1 MTSRSANAPA
11 RTRLLI
17 NGKLVPG
24 KGETYEHRNP
34 YNDEVLAVVAQAD
47 ARQMTDAVES
57 AAAAFVSFRKTP
69 AHQRADMLLSISKG
83 IEARGEELALGIA
96 REVGKPLKQSRGE
109 VSRAVT
115 TFRQAAEEAGHLW
128 GEALTM
134 DAVPNGQGRHG
145 FYIRQPIGVVAAI
158 APFNFPL
165 NLAAHKIAPALA
177 VGNTVVWKPPP
188 QGPLTAL
195 LMGEVFR
202 EAGVPDGVVNIV
214 PAPPAVAEGM
224 VTHPKV
230 AIVSFTGS
238 VGVGLSIRDKA
249 GMKKLILEL
258 GSNSANLVSASADLE
273 AAAQACAIGGFAYAG
288 QVCISVQ
295 RMYVQRSVWDRF
307 VSIFLDRVRALKVGD
322 PLDPATDVG
331 PMIDEKNARRSEEW
345 IQEAVQGGARL
356 LMGGKRRGKFVEPAV
371 LTNVDHEAKV
381 CREEAFAPLVV
392 LEPFDEWRQAI
403 ALANDSKYGLNAGVF
418 TNDIREAFQAIEDLE
433 VGSVIIN
440 DSSVYR
446 ADHTPYGGVKLS
458 GQGREGVRFAMEA
471 MTEIK
476 FAAFA
481 M

>member
-1 MTSRSANAPA
+1 MTSRIAASFV
-11 RTRLLI
+11 RTQLLI
-17 NGKLVPG
+17 NGRLVPG

-34 YNDEVLAVVAQAD
+34 YNDEVLTVVAQAD
-47 ARQMTDAVES
+47 AQQMTEAIES
-57 AAAAFVSFRKTP
+57 AAAAFASYRKTP
-69 AHQRADMLLSISKG
+69 AHQRAEILLRISKG
-83 IEARGEELALGIA
+83 IEACGEDLARSIA
-96 REVGKPLKQSRGE
+96 REVGKPLKQARGE
-109 VSRAVT
+109 VARSVT
-115 TFRQAAEEAGHLW
+115 TFRQASEEAGHLW

-134 DAVPNGQGRHG
+134 DAVPNGRGRHG

-195 LMGEVFR
+195 LTGEVFR
-202 EAGVPDGVVNIV
+202 EARVPDGVVNIV
-214 PAPPAVAEGM
+214 PAPPAVSEAL

-230 AIVSFTGS
+230 AMVSFTGS

-273 AAAQACAIGGFAYAG
+273 AAAQACAVGGFAYAG
-288 QVCISVQ
+288 QICISVQ

-307 VSIFLDRVRALKVGD
+307 VPIFLDGVRALKVGD
-322 PLDPATDVG
+322 PQDPATDVG

-356 LMGGKRRGKFVEPAV
+356 LLGGKRRGKFVEPAV

-403 ALANDSKYGLNAGVF
+403 ALANESKYGLNAGVF
-418 TNDIREAFQAIEDLE
+418 TNDIREAFQAIEELE

-440 DSSVYR
+440 DSSAYR
-446 ADHTPYGGVKLS
+446 ADHMPYGGIKLS

-481 M
+481 V